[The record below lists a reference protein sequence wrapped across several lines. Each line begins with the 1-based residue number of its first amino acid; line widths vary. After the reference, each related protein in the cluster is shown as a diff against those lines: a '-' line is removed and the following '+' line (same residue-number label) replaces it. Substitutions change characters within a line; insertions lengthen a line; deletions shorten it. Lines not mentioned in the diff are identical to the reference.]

1 MAFIKRKKKVP
12 DFTFKKKVPLLTLD
26 QRWHELFP
34 KDKKNRRIIEL
45 ENKLNELIREQGQT
59 NNDFKEYTLLK
70 KRMLSDIMDNMS
82 DAIDY
87 NDKDA
92 SKLLEKNKQYIS
104 EINEKLEKYDN
115 KLDEIP
121 SKIQQVN
128 EELFKECAE
137 ICYTTME
144 DNKKEIENLEVWIEE
159 TKNLLK
165 EKIIKKQEMQ
175 EVNSKIYSYMHDLV
189 GLEIVNYLDKDFG
202 EEND

>member
-1 MAFIKRKKKVP
+1 
-12 DFTFKKKVPLLTLD
+12 
-26 QRWHELFP
+26 LFP